1 MNVDFDPAAVIGFLR
16 RMVSELREKRLW
28 PAAVALLVAIV
39 AVPMALSKSSAATPV
54 AQAPRS
60 TPPPLPGTSLP
71 ALNVQST
78 PAQSRLTGSARDPF
92 SQQRTG
98 TSSNTSQP
106 AVTAVASASAAVA
119 TAAKAAGIAN
129 GGTGSSTS
137 ATTTTSTTTTSTTT
151 PTTITPNAKPT
162 PTTTALSATQSYHVT
177 LAVTN
182 SSGGLDTVDPLERL
196 SVVPSEQQPMLV
208 ELGVLKGGHRVL
220 FVVQRGTVVNG
231 PGICTPGPIDCEILS
246 LGQDQTEAV
255 AVQSSTGVVE
265 GPLFAVTAI
274 KTDEQPSAAAADKV
288 RRMESAAGRALLNE
302 STLSALSLFHY
313 DPSLGAVVDL
323 RNLTIGGGG

>member
-1 MNVDFDPAAVIGFLR
+1 MNVDFDPSAVIGFLR

-92 SQQRTG
+92 GQQRTG
-98 TSSNTSQP
+98 TSSNTSQ
-106 AVTAVASASAAVA
+106 TAATAATSASSAVA
-119 TAAKAAGIAN
+119 TAATAAAAGIAN

-137 ATTTTSTTTTSTTT
+137 ATTTTSTTT

-177 LAVTN
+177 LAITN

-196 SVVPSEQQPMLV
+196 SVLPSEQQPMLV

-246 LGQDQTEAV
+246 LGQDQTEAL
-255 AVQSSTGVVE
+255 AVQSSTGVVP

-274 KTDEQPSAAAADKV
+274 KTDEQSSAAAADKV

>member
-1 MNVDFDPAAVIGFLR
+1 MNVDFDPSAVIGFLR

-39 AVPMALSKSSAATPV
+39 AVPVALSKSSAATPV

-60 TPPPLPGTSLP
+60 TPPPLTGTSLP

-92 SQQRTG
+92 GQQRTG
-98 TSSNTSQP
+98 TSSNTSQT
-106 AVTAVASASAAVA
+106 AVTAAASASAAVA
-119 TAAKAAGIAN
+119 TAAKAAAAGIAN

-137 ATTTTSTTTTSTTT
+137 ATTTSTTT

-177 LAVTN
+177 LAITN

-196 SVVPSEQQPMLV
+196 SVLPSEQQPMLV

-246 LGQDQTEAV
+246 LGQDQTEAL
-255 AVQSSTGVVE
+255 AVQSSTGVVP

-274 KTDEQPSAAAADKV
+274 KTDEQSSAAAADKV

>member
-1 MNVDFDPAAVIGFLR
+1 MNVDFDPSTVIGLLR

-60 TPPPLPGTSLP
+60 TPPPSTGTSLP

-98 TSSNTSQP
+98 TSSNTSQ
-106 AVTAVASASAAVA
+106 TAATAATSASSAVA
-119 TAAKAAGIAN
+119 TAATAAAAGIAN

-137 ATTTTSTTTTSTTT
+137 ATTTTSTTT

-177 LAVTN
+177 LAITN

-196 SVVPSEQQPMLV
+196 SVLPSEQQPMLV

-246 LGQDQTEAV
+246 LGQDQTEAL
-255 AVQSSTGVVE
+255 AVQSSTGVVP

-274 KTDEQPSAAAADKV
+274 KTDEQSSAAAADKV

>member
-1 MNVDFDPAAVIGFLR
+1 MNVDFDPSTVIGLLR

-60 TPPPLPGTSLP
+60 TPPPSTGTSLP

-92 SQQRTG
+92 GQQRTG
-98 TSSNTSQP
+98 TSSNTSQ
-106 AVTAVASASAAVA
+106 TAATAATSASSAVA
-119 TAAKAAGIAN
+119 TAATAAAAGIAN

-137 ATTTTSTTTTSTTT
+137 ATTTTSTTT

-177 LAVTN
+177 LAITN

-196 SVVPSEQQPMLV
+196 SVLPSEQQPMLV

-246 LGQDQTEAV
+246 LGQDQTEAL
-255 AVQSSTGVVE
+255 AVQSSTGVVP

-274 KTDEQPSAAAADKV
+274 KTDEQSSAAAADKV

>member
-1 MNVDFDPAAVIGFLR
+1 L
-16 RMVSELREKRLW
+16 
-28 PAAVALLVAIV
+28 
-39 AVPMALSKSSAATPV
+39 T
-54 AQAPRS
+54 
-60 TPPPLPGTSLP
+60 GTSLP

-92 SQQRTG
+92 GQQRTG
-98 TSSNTSQP
+98 TRSNTSQT
-106 AVTAVASASAAVA
+106 AVTAAASASAAVA
-119 TAAKAAGIAN
+119 TAAKAAAAGIAN

-137 ATTTTSTTTTSTTT
+137 ATTTSTTT

-177 LAVTN
+177 LAITN

-196 SVVPSEQQPMLV
+196 SVLPSEQQPMLV

-246 LGQDQTEAV
+246 LGQDQTEAL
-255 AVQSSTGVVE
+255 AVQSSTGVVP

-274 KTDEQPSAAAADKV
+274 KTDEQSSAAAADKV